1 MRVKFNITLLV
12 IGLSLTGLT
21 MGCRKKVAVAQPTPP
36 PPVQEPA
43 PPPAPSIPAASLSA
57 EPALVEA
64 GQAVT
69 LKWSSTDATGATI
82 SGLGAVAVE
91 GTQEVH
97 PSQSTTY
104 ELVATGPGGSV
115 RASATVSV
123 AAPPPPILQPPQ
135 LEPVSLLVR
144 LRTELSDAYFDYDK
158 SGMRDDA
165 RAALEKD
172 AEALRS
178 ILTDFPNA
186 VIVLEGHCDERGSA
200 EYNVGLGA
208 QRAWSVSAYLAALGV
223 QADRLRT
230 ISYGKERPQ
239 CNESTEACW
248 QMNRRVH
255 FAAGETATN

>member
-12 IGLSLTGLT
+12 IGLSLTGMT
-21 MGCRKKVAVAQPTPP
+21 TGCRKKVAVAQPAP

-43 PPPAPSIPAASLSA
+43 PPPAPSLPTASLSA

-69 LKWSSTDATGATI
+69 LKWFSTDATDATI

-91 GTQEVH
+91 GTQEVQ

-104 ELVATGPGGSV
+104 ELVATGPGGSAK
-115 RASATVSV
+115 ASATINVI
-123 AAPPPPILQPPQ
+123 APPPPLLPPPQ
-135 LEPVSLLVR
+135 VEPKSLLVR
-144 LRTELSDAYFDYDK
+144 LQTELSDAYFDFDA
-158 SGMRDDA
+158 STIRDDA
-165 RAALEKD
+165 RTSLEKD

-208 QRAWSVSAYLAALGV
+208 QRASSVSAYLAALGV

>member
-1 MRVKFNITLLV
+1 
-12 IGLSLTGLT
+12 
-21 MGCRKKVAVAQPTPP
+21 
-36 PPVQEPA
+36 
-43 PPPAPSIPAASLSA
+43 
-57 EPALVEA
+57 
-64 GQAVT
+64 
-69 LKWSSTDATGATI
+69 
-82 SGLGAVAVE
+82 
-91 GTQEVH
+91 
-97 PSQSTTY
+97 
-104 ELVATGPGGSV
+104 
-115 RASATVSV
+115 
-123 AAPPPPILQPPQ
+123 
-135 LEPVSLLVR
+135 VSLLVR